1 MTRGRKP
8 RGSEA
13 ASYNLAMPYL
23 YRGGKSSR
31 WNSRALIAAHWR
43 EAIGLAAVLLVAA
56 FLRLNNLQSRADW
69 DSDQGS
75 EMLAIWN
82 ALHSGTIPQLGP
94 LASTGTFH
102 HGALYYDLML
112 PGAWLGGG
120 APTGVLIE
128 TALAGLMIVPMV
140 WWVARSIGGP
150 AAGLSAGLLAATSGG
165 LVGFSTFI
173 WNPTLI
179 EPGAA
184 LALLGAWQA
193 WSTRNPAWLLAAA
206 AGTAVAMQAHITAGV
221 IVVPMSMVLLAL
233 LWRGPAGQR
242 RRIALWAVAAVALIV
257 ATYVPFILYEVGH
270 DFAETRA
277 ILAFITGPGE
287 QADHGPAYRL
297 ATSAVRI
304 LAWPLTGWPIWGGE
318 PDRPVAIGVAG
329 AFAGGLIWRLSATA
343 TPNRRR
349 GGEAADDA
357 IEASLDAADPQL
369 RERDGTWLVAGCLG
383 ALILVM
389 GLGIS
394 STSEIVPQLTEQYH
408 IVADPFVIV
417 AAGIVLGSLW
427 RLGARRR
434 WIGAFGRLLGIAALA
449 AAVFNSSGQWEA
461 GPNPYSWSQAQAAA
475 SRVMRDADGRS
486 IALIGLPDDRS
497 TDAYGFPLVLDG
509 ATMATPDRAAVL
521 VVLCNASFSD
531 TCGGPMEG
539 AWLAVQPNGSNREL
553 LDRFTASPDRIL
565 SVYGLRSG

>member
-1 MTRGRKP
+1 
-8 RGSEA
+8 
-13 ASYNLAMPYL
+13 
-23 YRGGKSSR
+23 
-31 WNSRALIAAHWR
+31 
-43 EAIGLAAVLLVAA
+43 
-56 FLRLNNLQSRADW
+56 
-69 DSDQGS
+69 
-75 EMLAIWN
+75 
-82 ALHSGTIPQLGP
+82 
-94 LASTGTFH
+94 
-102 HGALYYDLML
+102 ML

-128 TALAGLMIVPMV
+128 TALAGLMVVPMV

-193 WSTRNPAWLLAAA
+193 SSTRNPAWLLAAA

-221 IVVPMSMVLLAL
+221 IVVRMSMVLLAL

-357 IEASLDAADPQL
+357 IEASLDAADPHCGS
-369 RERDGTWLVAGCLG
+369 ETAPGSWPAAWVPV
-383 ALILVM
+383 LVM

-394 STSEIVPQLTEQYH
+394 STSESFRSSPSSTTSSPTRLS
-408 IVADPFVIV
+408 
-417 AAGIVLGSLW
+417 SLRPASSW
-427 RLGARRR
+427 ARCGAS
-434 WIGAFGRLLGIAALA
+434 A
-449 AAVFNSSGQWEA
+449 
-461 GPNPYSWSQAQAAA
+461 P
-475 SRVMRDADGRS
+475 DADGSGRLAAFL
-486 IALIGLPDDRS
+486 ALRRWPPQSSTVRGNGRPARTPTLVPGPGRRQPGHARCRRPVDRAIGLPDDRS

-509 ATMATPDRAAVL
+509 ATMATPDRATVL

-539 AWLAVQPNGSNREL
+539 AWLAVSRTDRTASSWTASRPRPIGFCPSTACDPAEQGRVRWLRDARLSCLWLPGGLAGHHREL
-553 LDRFTASPDRIL
+553 QKHHLHS
-565 SVYGLRSG
+565 